1 MAGTLTVDTIQSDSS
16 YASTLNV
23 ASKINFTSGM
33 QIGGQDTTFGGMRNR
48 IINGAMNIAQRNTS
62 VSGITSTYDSYPAID
77 RFLNYQETTSA
88 VCTVAQVADAP
99 AGFVNSLK
107 ITVTTADASVAAG
120 DRINI
125 AHKIEGLNLLDF
137 DFGLA
142 TAKSFT
148 VSFWVKSSVT
158 GTYALEI
165 YNYGISTASTAT
177 KTYTINSANT
187 WEYKTVTFTGDT
199 VYPHVKTNGASLAV
213 WMWLMAGSNY
223 NSTNGGGVF
232 TAVGSGT
239 QRAYGQTANIA
250 ATVNNTFQMTGM
262 QLETGSAAS
271 PFEYRQYGT
280 ELALCQR
287 YFEIT
292 GEITNSFL
300 IQGYAA
306 SAGAQ
311 RHPIYYTTR
320 KRTTPT
326 VTVSGGGTTG
336 WSYSNGS
343 GLFSAAAGVDTTR
356 MEFNS
361 AGAGTAFVYNN
372 TGGYITSSAEL

>member
-1 MAGTLTVDTIQSDSS
+1 M
-16 YASTLNV
+16 
-23 ASKINFTSGM
+23 NFAAGM
-33 QIGGQDTTFGGMRNR
+33 QIGGQDATFGGMRNR
-48 IINGAMNIAQRNTS
+48 VINGAMNIAQRNTS

-77 RFLNYQETTSA
+77 RFLHYQETTSA

-137 DFGLA
+137 DFGLS

-271 PFEYRQYGT
+271 AFENRQYGT
-280 ELALCQR
+280 ELQLCQR
-287 YFEIT
+287 YYYKSLSQ
-292 GEITNSFL
+292 GNSSQHFNIVGRISSTTQSIFTMNL
-300 IQGYAA
+300 PVDMRTSPSVAA
-306 SAGAQ
+306 N
-311 RHPIYYTTR
+311 PVYNT
-320 KRTTPT
+320 
-326 VTVSGGGTTG
+326 
-336 WSYSNGS
+336 GS
-343 GLFSAAAGVDTTR
+343 GWQSNLAGVDNRAWSSAPTQLSPQLNQAVFYASTTAWGSQYIG
-356 MEFNS
+356 MVVQPFTPTGAS
-361 AGAGTAFVYNN
+361 ANFLE
-372 TGGYITSSAEL
+372 ISAEL